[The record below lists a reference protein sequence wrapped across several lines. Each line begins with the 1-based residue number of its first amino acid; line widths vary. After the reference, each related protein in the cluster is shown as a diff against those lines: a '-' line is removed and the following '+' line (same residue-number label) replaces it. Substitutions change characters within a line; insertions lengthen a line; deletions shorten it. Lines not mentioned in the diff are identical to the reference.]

1 MRISL
6 KVGATVYPLAG
17 QAGVSERTH
26 SSAGDFRIS
35 AQSQQELILR
45 VRAATAK
52 MVDRGNLATT
62 ITFST
67 SRVFPT
73 AAEAFLYTLDH
84 DGALPRAGTLIM
96 ETAKPS
102 GAAYSR
108 YLMDVVISPPSR
120 RVVGCTALLDYTAT
134 GGGIV
139 VGPGTDAP
147 VLTIS
152 GTFVRSG
159 GGALVFP
166 TLLSAGYNEG
176 YPYYT
181 ATGLPYTGTGTEYIV
196 AWSAGSWSISVL
208 INGGAGGVPYIA
220 GSTVGTAATPNLATG
235 WAATVG
241 TGTPTLTLA

>member
-17 QAGVSERTH
+17 TSGVSERVHT
-26 SSAGDFRIS
+26 SAGDFRIS

-67 SRVFPT
+67 SRVFAT

-84 DGALPRAGTLIM
+84 DGALPRAGTLFM

-108 YLMDVVISPPSR
+108 YLVDVVISPPSR
-120 RVVGCTALLDYTAT
+120 RVVGCSALLEYTAT
-134 GGGIV
+134 GGGIIA
-139 VGPGTDAP
+139 GPSADVATGTITVTGTSDF
-147 VLTIS
+147 TWGIS
-152 GTFVRSG
+152 GLLAAWPDQMIPESATVVAAGIAATINGNSLYPVTATSSGAVVTVSAKVAGVAGNSITLHDFSAALTRSG
-159 GGALVFP
+159 A
-166 TLLSAGYNEG
+166 TL
-176 YPYYT
+176 T
-181 ATGLPYTGTGTEYIV
+181 
-196 AWSAGSWSISVL
+196 
-208 INGGAGGVPYIA
+208 GGV
-220 GSTVGTAATPNLATG
+220 G
-235 WAATVG
+235 
-241 TGTPTLTLA
+241 